1 LLDSKVRLLESN
13 TGNTNLMSEAEQEL
27 ERAALQAVEEEL
39 VQTKEDLL
47 AKDQELEEAREA
59 LRDMQERYEAR

>member
-1 LLDSKVRLLESN
+1 MLDSKVRLLESN